1 MPRHPDPDLENRIL
15 DAAWK
20 LWQGGDKHLSL
31 RTLARAARTNTP
43 AIYRRFKN
51 RKEIMRALMLR
62 LRRDLYDALAPSPTL
77 EDAVDPYLDFA
88 LRHPRQYELFFA
100 NHYELL
106 RAWIPGRS
114 AKAED
119 KMPAF
124 FWGLKK
130 LSEQLG
136 GPPERHI
143 PLVIT
148 LWALMHGMASLLISR
163 AIESALEAEL
173 REQCRR
179 AARALIRDAAQ
190 KPGRRQQDPRGGL

>member
-20 LWQGGDKHLSL
+20 LWQGGDKRLSL
-31 RTLARAARTNTP
+31 RALARTARTNTP

-51 RKEIMRALMLR
+51 RREIMRALMLR
-62 LRRDLYDALAPSPTL
+62 LRRDLYEALAPSRTL
-77 EDAVDPYLDFA
+77 EEAVDPYLDFA

-100 NHYELL
+100 HHYQLL
-106 RAWIPGRS
+106 SDWIPGRS

-136 GPPERHI
+136 GPPESHI

-163 AIESALEAEL
+163 AIEPDLEAEL
-173 REQCRR
+173 RDECRR
-179 AARALIRDAAQ
+179 AARALIREAPE
-190 KPGRRQQDPRGGL
+190 KPARRRQDSPGGL